1 MNEDQSLEVK
11 IKTDDCQQT
20 IQTQLLS
27 MDLQANT
34 VKITTGQKDTTHI
47 ETKQGQDKSD
57 TSSERS
63 LEKSNECDEEKKENG
78 NHPSYCGDGQA
89 KGVQSQVIED
99 TPPKQVF
106 IGPTRPR
113 CEEMN
118 RVTLL
123 GTGNF
128 SSIFLV
134 EEYKTNRKFAM
145 KQYAKQDA
153 ERRKKTQDLIMEK
166 YVLNKLN
173 GCKRVV
179 HLYETFKDEL
189 HIYFNMEYLAG
200 GELWEMVHCF
210 GLPSRFEIKYFLYKI
225 LLGVE
230 ECHQRGI
237 IHRDLKPENIMLTE
251 DKTDLKL
258 IDFATS
264 WDFQNPSMKGS
275 GNGSTGRRIY
285 YHFVGTP
292 QYMPVEL
299 FRNKGS
305 YTATDVY
312 AIGCIA
318 YQLMCG
324 FTPFLG
330 PGEYNIFKEADQC
343 KLKFYEFMNEQERDF
358 LSKTIVHDY
367 TQRASIESLKA
378 HPYFDDHRE
387 LYEATSQKWADIESE
402 RTEQEKWLLQ
412 LRENVCKAVRDI
424 DGPEDAGLKAEG
436 DNTCRE
442 TKEVNNPEE
451 STEQK
456 EPITEHSEQKVKNH
470 EAKQETIRNLLNEA
484 LKGVIPEGS
493 MSESEMKSRIRH
505 LAKQINHKFKL
516 KVFEHYC

>member
-1 MNEDQSLEVK
+1 MNEQHTQEVLINEVLAGKCKLAESNPLDSQSTETEA
-11 IKTDDCQQT
+11 KTNQK
-20 IQTQLLS
+20 L
-27 MDLQANT
+27 
-34 VKITTGQKDTTHI
+34 GQMKTMV
-47 ETKQGQDKSD
+47 GDKTSV
-57 TSSERS
+57 TSSEES
-63 LEKSNECDEEKKENG
+63 LEQVKDSNEEIPISE
-78 NHPSYCGDGQA
+78 A
-89 KGVQSQVIED
+89 KQDDSQSQQTKEQQSQDTGD
-99 TPPKQVF
+99 TPPKQVL

-128 SSIFLV
+128 SSIYLV
-134 EEYKTNRKFAM
+134 EEYKTHKKFAM
-145 KQYAKQDA
+145 KQYAKHDA

-189 HIYFNMEYLAG
+189 NIYFNMEYLAG
-200 GELWEMVHCF
+200 GELWEISHCF

-225 LLGVE
+225 LLAVE

-251 DKTDLKL
+251 HKTDLKL

-275 GNGSTGRRIY
+275 GNGSTGRRVY

-318 YQLMCG
+318 YLLMCG
-324 FTPFLG
+324 FPPFLG

-343 KLKFYEFMNEQERDF
+343 KLKFYDFISEQERDF
-358 LSKTIVHDY
+358 LSKMIVHDY
-367 TQRASIESLKA
+367 MKRATIENLKA
-378 HPYFDDHRE
+378 HLYFDDHRDQ
-387 LYEATSQKWADIESE
+387 YEATAEKWSDIENK

-412 LRENVCKAVRDI
+412 LREQVCKAVKDI
-424 DGPEDAGLKAEG
+424 DGPEDTQKEKES
-436 DNTCRE
+436 DTQNSE
-442 TKEVNNPEE
+442 TKEVTDPEQPQE
-451 STEQK
+451 PK
-456 EPITEHSEQKVKNH
+456 EPVTEHTEPDIKNREVKV
-470 EAKQETIRNLLNEA
+470 ETIRNMLNEA
-484 LKGVIPEGS
+484 LKGTIPTGGMTEA
-493 MSESEMKSRIRH
+493 EMKSRIKH